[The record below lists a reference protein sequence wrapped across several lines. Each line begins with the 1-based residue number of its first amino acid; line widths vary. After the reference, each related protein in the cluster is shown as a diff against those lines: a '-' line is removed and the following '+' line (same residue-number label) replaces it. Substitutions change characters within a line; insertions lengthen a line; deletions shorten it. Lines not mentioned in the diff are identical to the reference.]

1 MTEKRIAESSFPTNQ
16 QRLKVFR
23 GTHQTARIE
32 VFRSTH
38 MIEILHPIPGDLQ
51 DTLQIAKFL

>member
-1 MTEKRIAESSFPTNQ
+1 MTEKRIAESD
-16 QRLKVFR
+16 L
-23 GTHQTARIE
+23 THQTARIE
-32 VFRSTH
+32 VLRGTH